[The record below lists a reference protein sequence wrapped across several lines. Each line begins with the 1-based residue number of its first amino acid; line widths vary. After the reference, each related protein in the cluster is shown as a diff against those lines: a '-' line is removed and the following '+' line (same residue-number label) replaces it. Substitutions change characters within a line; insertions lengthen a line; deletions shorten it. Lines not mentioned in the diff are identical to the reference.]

1 MKTLRRSFLLLVLCA
16 VAPVIAQGPFL
27 SRLTATIANGAS
39 LSASVYLTDQPI
51 VAIQMPT
58 TWTTGNLTFQ
68 GSNDGTN
75 FFDVYNMDGD
85 EYTVVAAAN
94 RYIVLSPFEFQWA
107 RYVKIRSGTTGT
119 PVTQGGARTIT
130 LVTRKVQ

>member
-1 MKTLRRSFLLLVLCA
+1 MRMLRRSFLLLVLCA
-16 VAPVIAQGPFL
+16 AVPAIAQGPFL

-39 LSASVYLTDQPI
+39 LSGSVYLVDQPI
-51 VAIQMPT
+51 VAIQMPA
-58 TWTTGNLTFQ
+58 TWTTADLTFQ

-75 FFDVYNMDGD
+75 FFDVYNMSGD
-85 EYTVVAAAN
+85 EYLVTAAAN